1 MKTLVDPIEFEW
13 DEGNIDKNKIKHG
26 IDNREAEESFFDS
39 RSVIY
44 KDVFH
49 SKTKKETRYI
59 LLGKTKSSKLLYVV
73 FTKRNKKIRII
84 SVRVIN
90 KRETKFY
97 EKTT

>member
-1 MKTLVDPIEFEW
+1 MVDPIEFEW

-26 IDNREAEESFFDS
+26 IDNREAEESFFD
-39 RSVIY
+39 RNSVIY

-49 SKTKKETRYI
+49 SKKETRYI
-59 LLGKTKSSKLLYVV
+59 LLGKTKSSKLLYIV